1 MFKTL
6 LALPKTVWLIGFI
19 SLINDSASEMVY
31 PLLPLYLSSVLLA
44 GPKAIGIIEGIAEAT
59 SSLLRLVTGVIFDR
73 TRKAKPWLV
82 FGYGIA
88 GISRP
93 LIAFISSWPAL
104 LFIRFADRVGKG
116 LRSSPRDALLANSTS
131 KKNYGLVFG
140 FHRAMDNS
148 GAIIGPLMAAILV
161 GIGISL
167 QNIFLLAIVPAILAV
182 SLSLMLKEKKFKPVK
197 TKKINW
203 SLKSAPKSFKRY
215 LWAVAFFTLA
225 CSSDMFLL
233 FRVKELG
240 MENYQIPI
248 LWAGVSFVTAVFS
261 TPFSALSD
269 KYGRL
274 KFLALG
280 WTAYILFYLFMAQAN
295 SLNFA
300 IWILFGFYGLSRAA
314 TEGVERAYVADLTKV
329 NQRGTAFGWFNLIT
343 GFMLFPASFVFGF
356 LYESYGVQ
364 IAFLFSAIS
373 SIIALIILATCKNKR
388 A

>member
-1 MFKTL
+1 MLKKVL
-6 LALPKTVWLIGFI
+6 SLPKTVWLIGLI

-44 GPKAIGIIEGIAEAT
+44 GPKALGIIEGIAEAT

-116 LRSSPRDALLANSTS
+116 LRSSPRDALLANSTN

-140 FHRAMDNS
+140 FHRAMDNA
-148 GAIIGPLMAAILV
+148 GAIIGPLIAAILV
-161 GIGISL
+161 GIGVSL
-167 QNIFLLAIVPAILAV
+167 HNIFLLALAPAILAV
-182 SLSLMLKEKKFKPVK
+182 SLSLMLKEKKFKPIK

-203 SLKSAPKSFKRY
+203 SLKGAPKSFKRY

-248 LWAGVSFVTAVFS
+248 LWAGVSFVTTVFS

-280 WTAYILFYLFMAQAN
+280 WTAYVLFYLFMAQAN
-295 SLNFA
+295 SLNFT
-300 IWILFGFYGLSRAA
+300 IWILFGFYGLFKAA
-314 TEGVERAYVADLTKV
+314 TEGVERAFVADLTKV

-343 GFMLFPASFVFGF
+343 GFMLFPASFIFGF

-373 SIIALIILATCKNKR
+373 SVIALVILAACKDKR

>member
-1 MFKTL
+1 MFKTVF
-6 LALPKTVWLIGFI
+6 ALPKTVWLIGFI

-44 GPKAIGIIEGIAEAT
+44 GPKALGIIEGIAEAT

-88 GISRP
+88 GLSRP

-116 LRSSPRDALLANSTS
+116 LRSSPRDALLANITN

-140 FHRAMDNS
+140 FHRAMDNA
-148 GAIIGPLMAAILV
+148 GAVIGPIIAAILL
-161 GIGISL
+161 GIGLSF
-167 QNIFLLAIVPAILAV
+167 QSIFLLALAPAILAF
-182 SLSLMLKEKKFKPVK
+182 SLSLMIKEKKAKPIRSQ
-197 TKKINW
+197 KIKW
-203 SLKSAPKSFKRY
+203 SLQGVPKSFKRY

-233 FRVKELG
+233 YRLKELG

-248 LWAGVSFVTAVFS
+248 LWAGVSLVTAVFC

-274 KFLALG
+274 KFLAFG
-280 WTAYILFYLFMAQAN
+280 WIAYILFYLFMAQAN

-300 IWILFGFYGLSRAA
+300 IWILFGFYGLFKAA

-329 NQRGTAFGWFNLIT
+329 NQRGTAFGWFNLVT
-343 GFMLFPASFVFGF
+343 GFMLFPASFIFGF

-373 SIIALIILATCKNKR
+373 SIIALIILATCKNKH

>member
-1 MFKTL
+1 
-6 LALPKTVWLIGFI
+6 
-19 SLINDSASEMVY
+19 MVY

-44 GPKAIGIIEGIAEAT
+44 GPKALGIIEGIAEAT

-88 GISRP
+88 GLSRP

-116 LRSSPRDALLANSTS
+116 LRSSPRDALLSNSTN

-148 GAIIGPLMAAILV
+148 GAIIGPLMAAVLV

-182 SLSLMLKEKKFKPVK
+182 SLSLMLKEKKFKPIK

-203 SLKSAPKSFKRY
+203 SLKGAPKSFKRY

-248 LWAGVSFVTAVFS
+248 LWAGVSLVTAVFS

-300 IWILFGFYGLSRAA
+300 IWILFGFYGLSKAA

-373 SIIALIILATCKNKR
+373 SIIALVILATCKNKR

>member
-1 MFKTL
+1 
-6 LALPKTVWLIGFI
+6 
-19 SLINDSASEMVY
+19 MVY

-44 GPKAIGIIEGIAEAT
+44 GPKALGIIEGIAEAT

-93 LIAFISSWPAL
+93 LIAFVSSWPAL
-104 LFIRFADRVGKG
+104 LIIRFADRVGKG
-116 LRSSPRDALLANSTS
+116 LRSSPRDALLANSTH

-140 FHRAMDNS
+140 FHRAMDNA

-161 GIGISL
+161 GIGMSL
-167 QNIFLLAIVPAILAV
+167 HNIFLLAIVPAILAV
-182 SLSLMLKEKKFKPVK
+182 SLSLMLQEKKFKPIK

-203 SLKSAPKSFKRY
+203 SLKGAPKSFKRY

-248 LWAGVSFVTAVFS
+248 LWAGVSFITTVFS

-274 KFLALG
+274 RFLALG
-280 WTAYILFYLFMAQAN
+280 WTAYVLFYLFMAQTN
-295 SLNFA
+295 SLNFV
-300 IWILFGFYGLSRAA
+300 IWILFGFYGLFKAA
-314 TEGVERAYVADLTKV
+314 TEGVERAFVADLTKV

-343 GFMLFPASFVFGF
+343 GFMLFPASFIFGF

-364 IAFLFSAIS
+364 IAFSFSAIS

>member
-44 GPKAIGIIEGIAEAT
+44 GPKALGIIEGIAEAT

-88 GISRP
+88 GLSRP

-148 GAIIGPLMAAILV
+148 GAIIGPLMAAVLV

-182 SLSLMLKEKKFKPVK
+182 SLSLMLKEKKFKPIK

-203 SLKSAPKSFKRY
+203 SLKEAPKSFKRY

-248 LWAGVSFVTAVFS
+248 LWAGVSLVTAVFS

-280 WTAYILFYLFMAQAN
+280 WIAYILFYLFMAQAN

-300 IWILFGFYGLSRAA
+300 IWILFGFYGLSKAA

-373 SIIALIILATCKNKR
+373 SIIALVILATCKNKR

>member
-44 GPKAIGIIEGIAEAT
+44 GPKALGIIEGIAEAT

-88 GISRP
+88 GLSRP

-116 LRSSPRDALLANSTS
+116 LRSSPRDALLANITN

-140 FHRAMDNS
+140 FHRAMDNA
-148 GAIIGPLMAAILV
+148 GAVIGPIIAAILL
-161 GIGISL
+161 GIGLSF
-167 QNIFLLAIVPAILAV
+167 QSIFLLALAPAILAF
-182 SLSLMLKEKKFKPVK
+182 SLSLMIKEKKAKPIRSQ
-197 TKKINW
+197 KIKW
-203 SLKSAPKSFKRY
+203 SLQGVPKSFKRY

-233 FRVKELG
+233 YRLKELG

-248 LWAGVSFVTAVFS
+248 LWAGVSLVTAVFC

-274 KFLALG
+274 KFLAFG
-280 WTAYILFYLFMAQAN
+280 WIAYILFYLFMAQAN

-300 IWILFGFYGLSRAA
+300 IWILFGFYGLFKAA

-373 SIIALIILATCKNKR
+373 SIIALVILATCKNKR

>member
-44 GPKAIGIIEGIAEAT
+44 GPKALGIIEGIAEAT

-88 GISRP
+88 GLSRP

-116 LRSSPRDALLANSTS
+116 LRSSPRDALLANITN

-140 FHRAMDNS
+140 FHRAMDNA
-148 GAIIGPLMAAILV
+148 GAVIGPIIAAILL
-161 GIGISL
+161 GIGLSF
-167 QNIFLLAIVPAILAV
+167 QSIFLLALAPAILAF
-182 SLSLMLKEKKFKPVK
+182 SLSLMIKEKKAKPIRSQ
-197 TKKINW
+197 KIKW
-203 SLKSAPKSFKRY
+203 SLQGVPKSFKRY

-233 FRVKELG
+233 YRLKELG

-248 LWAGVSFVTAVFS
+248 LWAGVSLVTAVFC

-274 KFLALG
+274 KFLAFG
-280 WTAYILFYLFMAQAN
+280 WIAYILFYLFMAQAN

-300 IWILFGFYGLSRAA
+300 IWILFGFYGLFKAA

-373 SIIALIILATCKNKR
+373 SIIALVILTTCKNKH

>member
-1 MFKTL
+1 
-6 LALPKTVWLIGFI
+6 
-19 SLINDSASEMVY
+19 MVY

-88 GISRP
+88 GLSRP

-140 FHRAMDNS
+140 FHRAMDNA
-148 GAIIGPLMAAILV
+148 GAVIGPIIAAILL
-161 GIGISL
+161 GIGLSL
-167 QNIFLLAIVPAILAV
+167 QSIFLLAFAPAILAF
-182 SLSLMLKEKKFKPVK
+182 SLSLMIKEKKVKPIRSQ
-197 TKKINW
+197 KIKW
-203 SLKSAPKSFKRY
+203 SLQGAPKSFKRY

-233 FRVKELG
+233 YRLKELG

-248 LWAGVSFVTAVFS
+248 LWAGVSLVTAVFC

-274 KFLALG
+274 KFLAFG
-280 WTAYILFYLFMAQAN
+280 WIAYILFYLFMAQAN

-300 IWILFGFYGLSRAA
+300 IWILFGFYGLFKAA

-343 GFMLFPASFVFGF
+343 GFMLFPASFIFGF

-373 SIIALIILATCKNKR
+373 SIIALIILATCKNKH

>member
-44 GPKAIGIIEGIAEAT
+44 GPKALGIIEGIAEAT

-88 GISRP
+88 GLSRP

-116 LRSSPRDALLANSTS
+116 LRSSPRDALLANSTN

-148 GAIIGPLMAAILV
+148 GAIIGPLMAAVLV

-182 SLSLMLKEKKFKPVK
+182 SLSLMLKEKKFKPIK

-203 SLKSAPKSFKRY
+203 SLKGAPKSFNRY

-248 LWAGVSFVTAVFS
+248 LWAGVSLVTAVFS

-280 WTAYILFYLFMAQAN
+280 WIAYILFYLFMAQAN

-300 IWILFGFYGLSRAA
+300 IWILFGFYGLSKAA

-343 GFMLFPASFVFGF
+343 GFMLFPASFIFGF

-373 SIIALIILATCKNKR
+373 SIIALIILATCKNKH

>member
-1 MFKTL
+1 
-6 LALPKTVWLIGFI
+6 
-19 SLINDSASEMVY
+19 
-31 PLLPLYLSSVLLA
+31 
-44 GPKAIGIIEGIAEAT
+44 
-59 SSLLRLVTGVIFDR
+59 
-73 TRKAKPWLV
+73 
-82 FGYGIA
+82 
-88 GISRP
+88 
-93 LIAFISSWPAL
+93 
-104 LFIRFADRVGKG
+104 
-116 LRSSPRDALLANSTS
+116 
-131 KKNYGLVFG
+131 
-140 FHRAMDNS
+140 
-148 GAIIGPLMAAILV
+148 MAAVLV

-182 SLSLMLKEKKFKPVK
+182 SLSLMLKEKKFKPIK

-203 SLKSAPKSFKRY
+203 SLKGAPKSFKRY

-248 LWAGVSFVTAVFS
+248 LWAGVSLVTAVFS

-300 IWILFGFYGLSRAA
+300 IWILFGFYGLSKAA

-373 SIIALIILATCKNKR
+373 SIIALVILATCKNKR

>member
-44 GPKAIGIIEGIAEAT
+44 GPKALGIIEGIAEAT

-88 GISRP
+88 GLSRP

-116 LRSSPRDALLANSTS
+116 LRSSPRDALLANITN

-140 FHRAMDNS
+140 FHRAMDNA
-148 GAIIGPLMAAILV
+148 GAVIGPIIAAILL
-161 GIGISL
+161 GIGLSF
-167 QNIFLLAIVPAILAV
+167 QSIFLLALAPAILAF
-182 SLSLMLKEKKFKPVK
+182 SLSLMIKEKKAKPIRSQ
-197 TKKINW
+197 KIKW
-203 SLKSAPKSFKRY
+203 SLQGVPKSFKRY

-233 FRVKELG
+233 YRLKELG

-248 LWAGVSFVTAVFS
+248 LWAGVSLVTAVFC

-274 KFLALG
+274 KFLAFG
-280 WTAYILFYLFMAQAN
+280 WIAYILFYLFMAQAN

-300 IWILFGFYGLSRAA
+300 IWILFGFYGLFKAA

-329 NQRGTAFGWFNLIT
+329 NQRGTAFGWFNLVT

-373 SIIALIILATCKNKR
+373 SIIALVILATCKNKH

>member
-1 MFKTL
+1 MLKKVL
-6 LALPKTVWLIGFI
+6 SLPKTVWLIGLI

-44 GPKAIGIIEGIAEAT
+44 GPRALGIIEGIAEAT
-59 SSLLRLVTGVIFDR
+59 SSLLRLFTGVIFDR

-116 LRSSPRDALLANSTS
+116 LRSSPRDALLANSTD

-140 FHRAMDNS
+140 FHRAMDNA

-161 GIGISL
+161 GIGVSL
-167 QNIFLLAIVPAILAV
+167 HNIFLLALAPAILAV
-182 SLSLMLKEKKFKPVK
+182 SLSLMLKEKKFKPIK

-203 SLKSAPKSFKRY
+203 SLKGAPKSFKRY

-248 LWAGVSFVTAVFS
+248 LWAGVSFVTTV
-261 TPFSALSD
+261 
-269 KYGRL
+269 
-274 KFLALG
+274 
-280 WTAYILFYLFMAQAN
+280 
-295 SLNFA
+295 
-300 IWILFGFYGLSRAA
+300 
-314 TEGVERAYVADLTKV
+314 
-329 NQRGTAFGWFNLIT
+329 
-343 GFMLFPASFVFGF
+343 
-356 LYESYGVQ
+356 
-364 IAFLFSAIS
+364 
-373 SIIALIILATCKNKR
+373 
-388 A
+388 

>member
-1 MFKTL
+1 MFKTVL
-6 LALPKTVWLIGFI
+6 SLPKTVWLIGLI

-44 GPKAIGIIEGIAEAT
+44 GPKALGIIEGIAEAT

-93 LIAFISSWPAL
+93 LIAFVSSWPAL
-104 LFIRFADRVGKG
+104 LIIRFADRVGKG
-116 LRSSPRDALLANSTS
+116 LRSSPRDALLANTTH

-140 FHRAMDNS
+140 FHRAMDNA

-161 GIGISL
+161 GIGMSL
-167 QNIFLLAIVPAILAV
+167 NNIFLLAIVPAILAV
-182 SLSLMLKEKKFKPVK
+182 SLSLMLQEKKFKPIK
-197 TKKINW
+197 TKKIKW
-203 SLKSAPKSFKRY
+203 SLKKVPKSFKRY

-248 LWAGVSFVTAVFS
+248 LWAGVSFITTVFS

-274 KFLALG
+274 RFLALG
-280 WTAYILFYLFMAQAN
+280 WTAYVLFYLFMAQMN
-295 SLNFA
+295 SLNFV
-300 IWILFGFYGLSRAA
+300 IWILFGFYGLFKAA
-314 TEGVERAYVADLTKV
+314 TEGVERAFVADLTKV
-329 NQRGTAFGWFNLIT
+329 SQRGTAFGWFNLIT
-343 GFMLFPASFVFGF
+343 GFMLFPASFIFGF

-373 SIIALIILATCKNKR
+373 SIIALIILATFKNKR
-388 A
+388 T

>member
-44 GPKAIGIIEGIAEAT
+44 GPKALGIIEGIAEAT

-88 GISRP
+88 GLSRP

-116 LRSSPRDALLANSTS
+116 LRSSPRDALLANITN

-140 FHRAMDNS
+140 FHRAMDNA
-148 GAIIGPLMAAILV
+148 GAVIGPIIAAILL
-161 GIGISL
+161 GIGLSF
-167 QNIFLLAIVPAILAV
+167 QSIFLLALAPAILAF
-182 SLSLMLKEKKFKPVK
+182 SLSLMIKEKKAKPIRSQ
-197 TKKINW
+197 KIKW
-203 SLKSAPKSFKRY
+203 SLQGVPKSFKRY

-233 FRVKELG
+233 YRLKELG

-248 LWAGVSFVTAVFS
+248 LWAGVSLVTAIFC

-274 KFLALG
+274 KFLAFG
-280 WTAYILFYLFMAQAN
+280 WIAYILFYLFMTQAN

-300 IWILFGFYGLSRAA
+300 IWILFGFYGLFKAA

-329 NQRGTAFGWFNLIT
+329 NQRGTAFGWFNLVT

-373 SIIALIILATCKNKR
+373 SIIALVILATCKNKH

>member
-1 MFKTL
+1 MFKKVL
-6 LALPKTVWLIGFI
+6 SLPKTVWLIGCI

-44 GPKAIGIIEGIAEAT
+44 GPKVLGIIEGIAEAT

-104 LFIRFADRVGKG
+104 LLIRFADRVGKG
-116 LRSSPRDALLANSTS
+116 VRSSPRDALLANSTD

-140 FHRAMDNS
+140 FHRAMDNA
-148 GAIIGPLMAAILV
+148 GAIIGPLIAALLV

-167 QNIFLLAIVPAILAV
+167 QNIFLLALAPAILAV
-182 SLSLMLKEKKFKPVK
+182 SLSLMIKEKKFKPIK
-197 TKKINW
+197 NQKIKWSFQGMPKIFKK
-203 SLKSAPKSFKRY
+203 Y

-225 CSSDMFLL
+225 CSSDLFLL
-233 FRVKELG
+233 FRLKELG
-240 MENYQIPI
+240 VENYQIPI
-248 LWAGVSFVTAVFS
+248 IWAGVSLVTTVFC

-280 WTAYILFYLFMAQAN
+280 WIAYILFYLFMAQAN
-295 SLNFA
+295 SLNFT
-300 IWILFGFYGLSRAA
+300 IWILFGFYGLFKAA
-314 TEGVERAYVADLTKV
+314 TEGVERAFIADLTKI
-329 NQRGTAFGWFNLIT
+329 NQRGTAFGWFNLVT
-343 GFMLFPASFVFGF
+343 GLMLFPASFIFGF

-373 SIIALIILATCKNKR
+373 SIIALIILAGCRNKSV
-388 A
+388 

>member
-1 MFKTL
+1 MLKKVL
-6 LALPKTVWLIGFI
+6 LLPKTVWIIGFI

-44 GPKAIGIIEGIAEAT
+44 GPKALGIIEGIAEAT

-73 TRKAKPWLV
+73 TKKAKPWLV

-104 LFIRFADRVGKG
+104 LLIRFADRVGKG
-116 LRSSPRDALLANSTS
+116 LRSSPRDALLANSTD

-140 FHRAMDNS
+140 FHRAMDNA
-148 GAIIGPLMAAILV
+148 GAIIGPLIAALLV
-161 GIGISL
+161 GIGVSL
-167 QNIFLLAIVPAILAV
+167 HNIFLIALAPAILAV
-182 SLSLMLKEKKFKPVK
+182 SLSLMIKEKNYKPAK

-203 SLKSAPKSFKRY
+203 SLKGMPNIFKKY
-215 LWAVAFFTLA
+215 LLAVAFFTLG

-248 LWAGVSFVTAVFS
+248 LWAGVSFVSTVFS

-280 WTAYILFYLFMAQAN
+280 WIAYVLFYVFMAQNN
-295 SLNFA
+295 SLNFT
-300 IWILFGFYGLSRAA
+300 IWILFGFYGLFKAA
-314 TEGVERAYVADLTKV
+314 TEGVERAFVADLTKV
-329 NQRGTAFGWFNLIT
+329 NQRGTAFGWFNLVT
-343 GFMLFPASFVFGF
+343 GFMLFPASFIFGF

-373 SIIALIILATCKNKR
+373 SVIALIILATCVNKHQ
-388 A
+388 